1 MSKADCNTNLYIPF
15 RLRKGRSEAEDLL
28 IERLLQLPDR
38 SRSRFIRRVLT
49 TGDIE
54 PVIDREFSQETEAI
68 TNALDAMA
76 SLWGDDE
83 E

>member
-1 MSKADCNTNLYIPF
+1 MEDCNTNLYIPF
-15 RLRKGRSEAEDLL
+15 RLRKGRSIEEDQL
-28 IERLLQLPDR
+28 IDRLLQLPDR

-54 PVIDREFSQETEAI
+54 PVISREFSQETEKV
-68 TNALDAMA
+68 TSALDALA

-83 E
+83 

>member
-1 MSKADCNTNLYIPF
+1 MEDCNTNLYIPF
-15 RLRKGRSEAEDLL
+15 RLRKGRSEAEDQL
-28 IERLLQLPDR
+28 IDRLLQLPDR

-54 PVIDREFSQETEAI
+54 PVLASEFSKETEAV
-68 TNALDAMA
+68 TSALDALA

>member
-1 MSKADCNTNLYIPF
+1 MDNCNTNIYIPF
-15 RLRKGRSEAEDLL
+15 RLKKGRSIEEDQL
-28 IERLLQLPDR
+28 IDRLLQLPDR

-54 PVIDREFSQETEAI
+54 PVISREFSQETEKV
-68 TNALDAMA
+68 TSALDALV

-83 E
+83 

>member
-1 MSKADCNTNLYIPF
+1 MEDCNTNLYIPF
-15 RLRKGRSEAEDLL
+15 RLRKGRSIEEDQL
-28 IERLLQLPDR
+28 INRLLQLPDR

-54 PVIDREFSQETEAI
+54 PVISREFSQETEKV
-68 TNALDAMA
+68 TSALDALV

-83 E
+83 